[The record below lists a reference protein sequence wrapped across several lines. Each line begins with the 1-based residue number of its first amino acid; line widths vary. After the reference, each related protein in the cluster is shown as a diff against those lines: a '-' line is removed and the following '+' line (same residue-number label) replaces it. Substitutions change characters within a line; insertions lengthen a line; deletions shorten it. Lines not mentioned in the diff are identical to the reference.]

1 MSRPLKDGVDYF
13 PFDVD
18 FFQDEKI
25 RLIRAEFGA
34 KGILIL
40 ISAFCDIYREGGY
53 FKKWDDNDSCV
64 LMAEAVGCGCS
75 KNLVSEVIHKCL
87 KRSIFN
93 DRVFQM
99 FSVLTSAAIQRRYI
113 RAVCTRDHIAIKKE
127 FWLLDETSEKDVP
140 SRVRAKLTLFS
151 ENEQKTESKSAK
163 NPVSFESYPQS
174 KVKESKVKKSKEDHP
189 RACEEDDDLKRVCK
203 AYEDSIGLM
212 PRHVAA
218 SAMSFIQAGMETAL
232 VIRAIQLAAE
242 NNARTWSYVSA
253 ILRNCE
259 NKGIKTLGAFEAD
272 RRNRKDEHNTSA
284 CAGGSNEGL
293 SLGVH
298 F

>member
-40 ISAFCDIYREGGY
+40 ISVFCDIYREGGY
-53 FKKWDDNDSCV
+53 FKKWDDNDSCI

-174 KVKESKVKKSKEDHP
+174 KVKESKVNYS
-189 RACEEDDDLKRVCK
+189 RTREEDDDLKKVCK

-212 PRHVAA
+212 PRHVADA
-218 SAMSFIQAGMETAL
+218 AMSFIQAGIETDL

-259 NKGIKTLGAFEAD
+259 NKGITTLKAFEA
-272 RRNRKDEHNTSA
+272 ESA
-284 CAGGSNEGL
+284 AHKAKKSQPEKKSRWKEL
-293 SLGVH
+293 
-298 F
+298 